1 MTDTGPLLALDGMRK
16 TFFVKRG
23 TFRRDPLHAVNG
35 VSLSIERGEN
45 VGLVGESGCGKTT
58 LARCV
63 LGLETINGGT
73 IRYRGERIDDL
84 GPRRFRPYRSRIQIV
99 FQDPTDSL
107 NPRLTVRQTLI
118 EPLKRTTSLRRKE
131 FDDRLEHTMEIVG
144 LGVEHLDRYP
154 HQLSTG
160 QQQRVGIAR
169 AVVSEP
175 DFVVLDE
182 PTSALDISVRGRVL
196 ELLADLQQRLD
207 MTYLLISHDL
217 STIRRVTRVT
227 AIMYLGFVMEI
238 GPTQA
243 IFDRPG
249 HPYTQ
254 ALLSAIPSIDPNAK
268 RERIILSGEIP
279 SPLKLPPGCVFHTR
293 CALAKQLGNPKE
305 CRSKVPSLEDAGSGR
320 RVACHFHQH
329 LLNPDAA
336 STSPRR

>member
-1 MTDTGPLLALDGMRK
+1 MATPPPLLELDALRK

-23 TFRRDPLHAVNG
+23 TFRRESLHAVNG
-35 VSLSIERGEN
+35 VSLRIDRGRN

-63 LGLETINGGT
+63 LGLEAVTSGT
-73 IRYRGERIDDL
+73 IRYRDERIDHL
-84 GPRRFRPYRSRIQIV
+84 PARQFRPFRSRIQIV

-107 NPRLTVRQTLI
+107 NPRLTVRQTLV
-118 EPLKRTTSLRRKE
+118 EPLKRTTSLDRAE
-131 FDDRLEHTMEIVG
+131 IGDRLDHTMEIVG
-144 LGVEHLDRYP
+144 LGREHLDRFP

-196 ELLADLQQRLD
+196 ELLAELQERLD

-217 STIRRVTRVT
+217 STIRRVTHTTV
-227 AIMYLGFVMEI
+227 IMYLGSVMEI
-238 GPTQA
+238 GPTGA

-254 ALLSAIPSIDPNAK
+254 ALLSAIPSIAPGAR

-279 SPLKLPPGCVFHTR
+279 SPLNLPPGCVFHTR
-293 CALAKQLGNPKE
+293 CALAKRLGSPKE
-305 CRSKVPSLEDAGSGR
+305 CRSKTPALTASTEGR
-320 RVACHFHQH
+320 RIACHFHEQLIH
-329 LLNPDAA
+329 TDYIP
-336 STSPRR
+336 SE